1 MEINT
6 ATKITI
12 FRMFL
17 IPLIIL
23 VLIFP
28 YSIFNVDTNL
38 ILFNQKMYLP
48 YFISL
53 IIFTI
58 ASITDAVDGYIA
70 RKTNTI
76 TTLGKFLDPI
86 ADKLLVNT
94 LLIYLAFQNN
104 FNVIFVILMI
114 SRDTIVDSLRFVAA
128 SNNVVIAASLYG
140 KLKTIFQ
147 MITIILILLFAI
159 PNQELTTLL
168 YSLTLITT
176 LISLVSGYDYL
187 IKTIKYLK

>member
-17 IPLIIL
+17 IPIIIVVL
-23 VLIFP
+23 VFP
-28 YSIFNVDTNL
+28 YSIFNINTN
-38 ILFNQKMYLP
+38 IQLFNQTMYLP
-48 YFISL
+48 YFIAL

-58 ASITDAVDGYIA
+58 ASISDAVDGYIA
-70 RKTNTI
+70 RSTKTV

-94 LLIYLAFQNN
+94 LLIFLVFQNN

-128 SNNVVIAASLYG
+128 NNNVVIAASIYG

-147 MITIILILLFAI
+147 MITIILVLLLAI
-159 PNQELTTLL
+159 PNQELSTLL

-176 LISLVSGYDYL
+176 IISLVSGYDYF
-187 IKTIKYLK
+187 IKTVKYLK